1 MLYNNSMQPT
11 PDKKASR
18 QDAGQSRLLSDVELY
33 RFQVREAAQY
43 AMFAIGPDGILQ
55 TWNAGVKA
63 ILGYDEDDWLGKPAS
78 IIFTPQEL
86 AHEVFQSEMNVA
98 AERGFSSDV
107 RWHSR
112 KDGSELFAHGFMT
125 ALRDE
130 AGVLVGYSKILS
142 DETANK
148 QLQDSLTESNMA
160 LEKFAYI
167 ASHDLQEPLRTIG
180 IFTELIARSY
190 GATLDDEANKLLD
203 MVVSGARRM
212 TAMVQDLLEYARV
225 QTEIDRPSSVS
236 LDQDLETALTLLQ
249 GAIGES
255 KATVTHD
262 PLPTLEA
269 DQGQMVRLFQNLVS
283 NSIKYR
289 RKDVAPMIHVSAEQ
303 VGSAWVITVADNGI
317 GFEPKDAGNLFLPF
331 RRLHKD
337 EYPGTGV
344 GLAICRR
351 IVETHGGRISA
362 ISQPGQGAKFSFSL
376 PCEGITRP
384 KHTPP
389 VTHGL

>member
-1 MLYNNSMQPT
+1 MQPT
-11 PDKKASR
+11 PDKPETRQLASEI
-18 QDAGQSRLLSDVELY
+18 RLLSENELY
-33 RFQVREAAQY
+33 RYQVRESAQY
-43 AMFAIGPDGILQ
+43 AMFAIAPDGNIQ

-63 ILGYDEDDWLGKPAS
+63 ILGYDEDEWVGQPAFV
-78 IIFTPQEL
+78 IFTPQEH
-86 AHEVFQSEMNVA
+86 AREVCEAEMNVA

-107 RWHSR
+107 RWHRR
-112 KDGSELFAHGFMT
+112 KNGTELFAHGFMT
-125 ALRDE
+125 AIRDE
-130 AGVLVGYSKILS
+130 AGVLLGYSKMLS

-160 LEKFAYI
+160 LEKFAYV
-167 ASHDLQEPLRTIG
+167 ASHDLKEPLRTIG
-180 IFTELIARSY
+180 AFTQLIALRY
-190 GATLDDEANKLLD
+190 GATLEDDANKLLD
-203 MVVSGARRM
+203 QVVNGTRRLS
-212 TAMVQDLLEYARV
+212 AMIQDLLEYAQV

-249 GAIGES
+249 GAIDEC

-289 RKDVAPMIHVSAEQ
+289 RQDVAPVIHVSAEKL
-303 VGSAWVITVADNGI
+303 GSAWVITVADNGI
-317 GFEPKDAGNLFLPF
+317 GFKPEETSDLFLPF

-337 EYPGTGV
+337 EYPGTGI

-351 IVETHGGRISA
+351 IVENHGGRIWA
-362 ISQPGQGAKFSFSL
+362 VSQPGQGAKFSFSL
-376 PCEGITRP
+376 PCKGITRP

-389 VTHGL
+389 VTQGF

>member
-1 MLYNNSMQPT
+1 MQPT
-11 PDKKASR
+11 KSKTASR
-18 QDAGQSRLLSDVELY
+18 RGGSETRLLSEKELY
-33 RFQVREAAQY
+33 RFQVRESAQY
-43 AMFAIGPDGILQ
+43 AIFAITPEGIVQ
-55 TWNAGVKA
+55 TWNAGVKE
-63 ILGYDEDDWLGKPAS
+63 ILGYDEDEWIGQPAS

-86 AHEVFQSEMNVA
+86 AQEVCEAEMNLA

-107 RWHSR
+107 RWHLR
-112 KDGSELFAHGFMT
+112 KDGTELFAHGFMT
-125 ALRDE
+125 AIRDE
-130 AGVLVGYSKILS
+130 AGVLLGYSKILS
-142 DETANK
+142 DETPNK

-160 LEKFAYI
+160 LEKFAYV

-180 IFTELIARSY
+180 AFTQLLSLRYA
-190 GATLDDEANKLLD
+190 ATLDDEANRLLEK
-203 MVVSGARRM
+203 VVSGARRM
-212 TAMVQDLLEYARV
+212 SAMIQDLLEYARV
-225 QTEIDRPSSVS
+225 QTEMDRPSSVS

-249 GAIGES
+249 GAIDEC

-289 RKDVAPMIHVSAEQ
+289 RQGVAPVIHVSAEQ
-303 VGSAWVITVADNGI
+303 LGSSWVITVADNGI
-317 GFEPKDAGNLFLPF
+317 GFELKDTSSLFLPF

-351 IVETHGGRISA
+351 IVETHGGRIWA
-362 ISQPGQGAKFSFSL
+362 VSQPGQGAKFSFSL
-376 PCEGITRP
+376 PCEGIIRP

-389 VTHGL
+389 VTQGF

>member
-1 MLYNNSMQPT
+1 M
-11 PDKKASR
+11 PDKPASR
-18 QDAGQSRLLSDVELY
+18 QRASEIRLLSEKELY
-33 RFQVREAAQY
+33 RYQVRESAQY
-43 AMFAIGPDGILQ
+43 AMFAIAPDGILQ

-63 ILGYDEDDWLGKPAS
+63 ILGYHEDEWIGQPAF

-86 AHEVFQSEMNVA
+86 AREVCAAEMNVA

-107 RWHSR
+107 RWHRR
-112 KDGSELFAHGFMT
+112 KNGTELFAHGFMT
-125 ALRDE
+125 AIRDE
-130 AGVLVGYSKILS
+130 AGVLLGYSKILS
-142 DETANK
+142 DETPNK

-160 LEKFAYI
+160 LEKFAYV
-167 ASHDLQEPLRTIG
+167 ASHDLKEPLRTIG
-180 IFTELIARSY
+180 AFTQLIALRY
-190 GATLDDEANKLLD
+190 GATLEDDANKLLD
-203 MVVSGARRM
+203 QVVRGTRRLS
-212 TAMVQDLLEYARV
+212 AMIQDLLEYARV

-249 GAIGES
+249 GAIDEC

-289 RKDVAPMIHVSAEQ
+289 RPGVAPVIHISAEKL
-303 VGSAWVITVADNGI
+303 GSAWVITVQDNGI
-317 GFEPKDAGNLFLPF
+317 GFEPEDSSNLFLPF

-337 EYPGTGV
+337 EYPGTGI

-351 IVETHGGRISA
+351 IVENHGGRIWA
-362 ISQPGQGAKFSFSL
+362 VSQPGQGSKFSFSL

-384 KHTPP
+384 KHMPP
-389 VTHGL
+389 VTQGF